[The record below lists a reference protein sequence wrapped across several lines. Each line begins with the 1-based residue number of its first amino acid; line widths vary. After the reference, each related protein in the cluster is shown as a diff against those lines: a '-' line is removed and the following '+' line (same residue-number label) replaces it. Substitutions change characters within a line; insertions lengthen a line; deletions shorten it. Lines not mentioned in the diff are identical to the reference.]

1 MLALLRYCFGS
12 GLAPSTCSWM
22 RSIITPIPK
31 GADRDPCVP
40 LNYRGIRLL
49 SCVQKIYSSLLN
61 KRLIQNLEYFDLLVD
76 EQNGSRKKRSCVDHV
91 YALTSAVQN
100 RLSIGQCPFA
110 AFIDIQKAFDW
121 VDRDLVFYKL
131 LSNNSSGKI
140 YQAIK
145 FLYAKAS
152 SCVKLTVCIQIGFAR
167 TRVLDKA
174 M

>member
-1 MLALLRYCFGS
+1 MCPVELQRHSLVVLC
-12 GLAPSTCSWM
+12 P
-22 RSIITPIPK
+22 
-31 GADRDPCVP
+31 
-40 LNYRGIRLL
+40 
-49 SCVQKIYSSLLN
+49 KIYSSLLN
-61 KRLIQNLEYFDLLVD
+61 KRLIQNFKYFDLLVD